1 MKKYFK
7 GKEYEIV
14 NDLDFCYEYIE
25 VDGTTSYMRKEI
37 FSDTKEESLE
47 KWKIFAL
54 YEANMFHD
62 IKFGKQDKELCIKKL
77 YEETVELFHEL
88 ESYFEA
94 PEELK
99 PEIMSNI
106 QDEYG
111 DVIQSGLGL
120 FDLKETM
127 EKNFKKIGPRIYPDN
142 FKHKEIENENNKDNN
157 A

>member
-7 GKEYEIV
+7 GEEYEIV
-14 NDLDFCYEYIE
+14 NDFDNLYGYISN
-25 VDGTTSYMRKEI
+25 DGNVFYLNKKV
-37 FSDTKEESLE
+37 FYNTKEESLAN
-47 KWKIFAL
+47 WKAFTL
-54 YEANMFHD
+54 CEVNKFHD

-88 ESYFEA
+88 EAYFEA

-99 PEIMSNI
+99 QTILNNI

-120 FDLKETM
+120 FDLKETV

-142 FKHKEIENENNKDNN
+142 FKHKEIENENN
-157 A
+157 